1 MPYFALF
8 DDAVS
13 GRAKRYQNYVESR
26 FFRPEELDA
35 LDGALQKGWQKGL
48 HSVLFADY
56 EFGLPLTGV
65 ESERSRQTSA
75 GQGCRRAR
83 T

>member
-13 GRAKRYQNYVESR
+13 GRAKLYQNHVESR

-35 LDGALQKGWQKGL
+35 LDGALQSGWQKGCIRCCL
-48 HSVLFADY
+48 QTTNSV
-56 EFGLPLTGV
+56 
-65 ESERSRQTSA
+65 
-75 GQGCRRAR
+75 CR
-83 T
+83 

>member
-65 ESERSRQTSA
+65 ESER
-75 GQGCRRAR
+75 GGKPVQGKVAA
-83 T
+83 